1 MESTSSDY
9 LVSTFAFQMRLVPLH
24 IVSGVMFGLLFF
36 CPLCIL
42 FGPRYAG
49 SSWKDTVTLSVIGSP
64 LHGLSSV
71 LFFTFLIAS
80 LADGP
85 RAWMTAGRFS
95 HYIKQI

>member
-1 MESTSSDY
+1 
-9 LVSTFAFQMRLVPLH
+9 LFKPLLFQPLLFQIPLVPLR
-24 IVSGVMFGLLFF
+24 
-36 CPLCIL
+36 